1 MTLMERV
8 KTAEAECGRFS
19 LVEGNEWMLD
29 ELKDEVG
36 AVIPGEVLA
45 SLSVENPK
53 RARSE
58 LKRAVQT
65 VYARPKWASR
75 SSDAKDRLLSDLV
88 DIVFGLGPLQALVED
103 SSVTEIM
110 VNGTS
115 SIFVE
120 RNGKIEPCG
129 LVFSSAAQLRALID
143 RILAPLGRRV
153 DESSP
158 MVDARL
164 PSGHRVNIV
173 VPPIA
178 LDGPTITI
186 RKFTD
191 RAMSL
196 EEMERKES
204 FDEKMSLF
212 FSWAVKSRKNIA
224 VCGGTGSGKTTLL
237 NALSCIIAKEERI
250 VTIEDSAELRFTE
263 HPHVVRLEARACNAE
278 GVGEVSIRDLVRNAL
293 RMRPDRIIVGEC
305 RGSEA
310 LDMLQAMNTGHDG
323 SLTTL
328 HANSPKDM
336 IMRLVTMV
344 RYGVELPVDVIE
356 RNIASALDLV
366 IQVAR
371 YKDGRRFVSEVSAV
385 GPNGADACAVNP
397 LYERSGLD
405 VCGRWHSLP
414 SWVEESV
421 AQGVVEEGEVKRW
434 KEMCFCP

>member
-8 KTAEAECGRFS
+8 KVAEAECGSIASVSRDA
-19 LVEGNEWMLD
+19 WMLD

-36 AVIPGEVLA
+36 AVIPGDVLA

-58 LKRAVQT
+58 LRRAVQSI
-65 VYARPKWASR
+65 YARPKWASR
-75 SSDAKDRLLSDLV
+75 PSDTKDRIFSDLV
-88 DIVFGLGPLQALVED
+88 DVVFGLGPLQSLVED
-103 SSVTEIM
+103 ESVTEIM
-110 VNGTS
+110 VNGTK
-115 SIFVE
+115 SIFIE
-120 RNGKIEPCG
+120 REGRIEACG
-129 LVFSSAAQLRALID
+129 PLFSNSAQLRALID

-164 PSGHRVNIV
+164 PNGHRVNIV
-173 VPPIA
+173 IPPIA

-191 RAMSL
+191 KVMSL
-196 EEMERKES
+196 EEMESKGS
-204 FDEKMSLF
+204 FDERVSLLF
-212 FSWAVKSRKNIA
+212 VWAVKARKNIA

-263 HPHVVRLEARACNAE
+263 HPHVVRLESRARNAE

-305 RGSEA
+305 RGAEA

-344 RYGVELPVDVIE
+344 RYGVDLPVDVIE
-356 RNIASALDLV
+356 RNIASAIDLV

-371 YKDGRRFVSEVSAV
+371 YKDGRRFVSEISVIEQD
-385 GPNGADACAVNP
+385 GLEPCATRP
-397 LYERSGLD
+397 LFERSGLD
-405 VCGRWHSLP
+405 ACGTWHALP
-414 SWVEESV
+414 AWVEESV
-421 AQGVVEEGEVKRW
+421 AQGLVKESEVKRW
-434 KEMCFCP
+434 RQAPCCS

>member
-8 KTAEAECGRFS
+8 KVAEAECGSIASVSRDA
-19 LVEGNEWMLD
+19 WMLD

-36 AVIPGEVLA
+36 AVIPGDVLA
-45 SLSVENPK
+45 LLSVENPK

-58 LKRAVQT
+58 LRRAVQGI
-65 VYARPKWASR
+65 YARPKWASR
-75 SSDAKDRLLSDLV
+75 PSDTKDRIFSDLV
-88 DIVFGLGPLQALVED
+88 DVVFGLGPLQSLVED
-103 SSVTEIM
+103 ESVTEIM
-110 VNGTS
+110 VNGTK

-120 RNGKIEPCG
+120 REGKIESCEP
-129 LVFSSAAQLRALID
+129 LFSNAAQLRALID

-164 PSGHRVNIV
+164 PNGHRVNIV
-173 VPPIA
+173 IPPIA

-191 RAMSL
+191 KVMSL
-196 EEMERKES
+196 EEMENKGS
-204 FDEKMSLF
+204 FDERVGLL
-212 FSWAVKSRKNIA
+212 FSWAVKARKNIA

-237 NALSCIIAKEERI
+237 NALSCVIAKEERI

-263 HPHVVRLEARACNAE
+263 HPHVVRLESRARNAE

-305 RGSEA
+305 RGAEA

-344 RYGVELPVDVIE
+344 RYGVDLPVDVIE
-356 RNIASALDLV
+356 RNIASAIDLV

-371 YKDGRRFVSEVSAV
+371 YKDGRRFVSEISVIEQDGFEAC
-385 GPNGADACAVNP
+385 GAQP
-397 LYERSGLD
+397 LFERSGLD
-405 VCGRWHSLP
+405 VCGTWRALP
-414 SWVEESV
+414 AWVEESV
-421 AQGVVEEGEVKRW
+421 AQGLIKESEVKRW
-434 KEMCFCP
+434 KQEPYCS

>member
-8 KTAEAECGRFS
+8 KVAEAECGSIASVSRDA
-19 LVEGNEWMLD
+19 WMLD

-36 AVIPGEVLA
+36 AVIPGDVLA

-58 LKRAVQT
+58 LRRAVQSI
-65 VYARPKWASR
+65 YARPKWASR
-75 SSDAKDRLLSDLV
+75 PSDTKDRIFSDLV
-88 DIVFGLGPLQALVED
+88 DVVFGLGPLQSLVED
-103 SSVTEIM
+103 ESVTEIM
-110 VNGTS
+110 VNGTK
-115 SIFVE
+115 SIFIE
-120 RNGKIEPCG
+120 REGRIESCG
-129 LVFSSAAQLRALID
+129 PLFSNPAQLRALID

-164 PSGHRVNIV
+164 PNGHRVNIV
-173 VPPIA
+173 IPPIA

-191 RAMSL
+191 KVMSL
-196 EEMERKES
+196 EEMESKGS
-204 FDEKMSLF
+204 FDERVSLLF
-212 FSWAVKSRKNIA
+212 AWAVKARKNIA

-263 HPHVVRLEARACNAE
+263 HPHVVRLESRARNAE

-305 RGSEA
+305 RGAEA

-344 RYGVELPVDVIE
+344 RYGVDLPVDVIE
-356 RNIASALDLV
+356 RNIASAIDLV

-371 YKDGRRFVSEVSAV
+371 YKDGRRFVSEISVIEQD
-385 GPNGADACAVNP
+385 GLEPCATRP
-397 LYERSGLD
+397 LFERSGLD
-405 VCGRWHSLP
+405 ACGTWHALP
-414 SWVEESV
+414 AWVEESV
-421 AQGVVEEGEVKRW
+421 AQGLVKESEVKRW
-434 KEMCFCP
+434 RQVPCCS